1 LSSSAITQRP
11 DPALRRKILW
21 WWFATVLW
29 LFCQALFSTDA
40 FSAEHTGTILWKIV
54 HAIYGAISSN
64 TFESIHF
71 LIRKGAH
78 FLTYGLL
85 SVFAF
90 FAWRVTLPSPQRW
103 TLRWSVLAVTMVFI
117 AGSIDEFHQSFVP
130 TRGASVRDVMIDV
143 IGGLIGLAV
152 VSWRWRRTANRGK
165 RQTSGVKASVAT

>member
-29 LFCQALFSTDA
+29 LSCQALFSTDA
-40 FSAEHTGTILWKIV
+40 FSAEHTGTILWKVV

-64 TFESIHF
+64 TFETIHF
-71 LIRKGAH
+71 LVRKSAH

-85 SVFAF
+85 SVLAF

-103 TLRWSVLAVTMVFI
+103 TLRWSVLAVIVVII
-117 AGSIDEFHQSFVP
+117 AGSLDEFHQSFV
-130 TRGASVRDVMIDV
+130 ASRTSSFRDVLLDTFGAICLQ
-143 IGGLIGLAV
+143 LILATQMM
-152 VSWRWRRTANRGK
+152 RKEHRA
-165 RQTSGVKASVAT
+165 AAL